1 MSRSET
7 IRLPDKSQHVS
18 RSHVA
23 KDGTSGSGPN
33 TKNQNLEKAKKRK
46 PKKKCELIKLR
57 KVNAH
62 CPICDDGGFNCELC
76 ESLWNSELVALEKIE
91 YEIEEKKQ
99 AARRAIQPM
108 LDPELPFDIPQIESA
123 SKLRD
128 AIAAKIWNEC
138 S

>member
-7 IRLPDKSQHVS
+7 IRLPDNSQQVS

-46 PKKKCELIKLR
+46 PKKKCEVCKLKEKLLKVTRVQKLKLIKLQ

-76 ESLWNSELVALEKIE
+76 ESLWNSELVALEVNPK
-91 YEIEEKKQ
+91 
-99 AARRAIQPM
+99 
-108 LDPELPFDIPQIESA
+108 
-123 SKLRD
+123 
-128 AIAAKIWNEC
+128 
-138 S
+138 